1 MLRKILIGVV
11 VVAII
16 GVAGAWGYYQ
26 AMVAGYIR
34 YNEYDIRTEGQ
45 LQVGDLAP
53 DLELARVGPAAGEPT
68 AGDSE
73 VGDGDLAAPVMLSDL
88 YREKP
93 VVLAFGSY
101 T

>member
-1 MLRKILIGVV
+1 MLKKILIASALVV
-11 VVAII
+11 LA
-16 GVAGAWGYYQ
+16 VAGGVYGYYQ
-26 AMVAGYIR
+26 AMVKGLIR

-53 DLELARVGPAAGEPT
+53 DLELARVDGSGRT
-68 AGDSE
+68 LLSE
-73 VGDGDLAAPVMLSDL
+73 L
-88 YREKP
+88 YRERP

>member
-1 MLRKILIGVV
+1 MLKKILIAVGVLAV
-11 VVAII
+11 V
-16 GVAGAWGYYQ
+16 GVLGAYGYYQ
-26 AMVAGYIR
+26 AMVHAWIK

-53 DLELARVGPAAGEPT
+53 DLSLARVEGE
-68 AGDSE
+68 GR
-73 VGDGDLAAPVMLSDL
+73 VLLSDL

>member
-1 MLRKILIGVV
+1 MRKKILIGVAV
-11 VVAII
+11 VVLLA
-16 GVAGAWGYYQ
+16 VAGAYGYYR
-26 AMVAGYIR
+26 AMVSGIIR

-53 DLELARVGPAAGEPT
+53 DLSLARVRTEGEEAAGEGPSQV
-68 AGDSE
+68 ALSE
-73 VGDGDLAAPVMLSDL
+73 L
-88 YREKP
+88 YRERP

>member
-1 MLRKILIGVV
+1 MRAGKRAWKKLLIGALVV
-11 VVAII
+11 VGL
-16 GVAGAWGYYQ
+16 GVAGAYGYYR
-26 AMVAGYIR
+26 AMVGGLIR

-53 DLELARVGPAAGEPT
+53 DLSLARVRTKGEESAGP
-68 AGDSE
+68 SHR
-73 VGDGDLAAPVMLSDL
+73 MLSEL
-88 YREKP
+88 YRDKP